1 MLSVSSSN
9 RSTGTHQS
17 SNTATKTDKIIQDL
31 NKQKAR
37 LSEEIQTVRSNEK
50 LDTKRKCS
58 AFKP

>member
-9 RSTGTHQS
+9 RSTGTNQSS

-37 LSEEIQTVRSNEK
+37 LSEEMQT
-50 LDTKRKCS
+50 
-58 AFKP
+58 